1 MVLIAV
7 QLLRVKGAIWILFVQ
22 FYGCDTKKFRTN
34 DSIKLIE
41 YTFSN
46 FELVNIQDLI
56 EQEFTAWKSL
66 NLGNIEIVKGTQNSF
81 SVTYEPLEHPVMAIS
96 KDLIQ
101 NLEVIINV
109 PDTFMAP
116 ILENSTIGYLEVVS
130 GDTVICSSNILTT
143 QTIDKKNINNYLL
156 EFFSNYSSALNSITH
171 F

>member
-1 MVLIAV
+1 M
-7 QLLRVKGAIWILFVQ
+7 
-22 FYGCDTKKFRTN
+22 
-34 DSIKLIE
+34 
-41 YTFSN
+41 
-46 FELVNIQDLI
+46 
-56 EQEFTAWKSL
+56 
-66 NLGNIEIVKGTQNSF
+66 KGTQNSF